1 MNPQVKALLTII
13 RDREQPRYDIN
24 ETREYTFK
32 LEYNFIELFLW
43 IIGFLSYLF
52 YFFFLDCYR
61 GEFIFYADRLIRL
74 LIEEGLSYLE
84 FQDKTVIT
92 PTGHE
97 YKGLEV
103 KSRICG
109 VSMVRAGESMEAGLR
124 QVNINTF
131 FIYYYFYP
139 YNSLFRF
146 VNVFVLE
153 RFLFLKMKMVFHM

>member
-1 MNPQVKALLTII
+1 MDYWIYLL
-13 RDREQPRYDIN
+13 
-24 ETREYTFK
+24 
-32 LEYNFIELFLW
+32 FI
-43 IIGFLSYLF
+43 
-52 YFFFLDCYR
+52 FLDIR

-124 QVNINTF
+124 QVNII
-131 FIYYYFYP
+131 FIFTIIFYP
-139 YNSLFRF
+139 
-146 VNVFVLE
+146 
-153 RFLFLKMKMVFHM
+153 